1 MPVPTIHYLN
11 QYSHNTLTMQSSY
24 STSFHRFTFAACGVV
39 VRRPDE
45 IAARRAVFQQDRKNL
60 FWNVPFQNVARES
73 AKCRFIVHSSFAF
86 WMILYKNTNLKRL
99 YDDPLRPQPFFT
111 KTAVTPRQLIQSS
124 FVLDTKN
131 TKNRRIAKKKRKLQ
145 SFLSFFLRF
154 MPVNI
159 GRNAN
164 FGIGGKKRKRQKCVY
179 RVLHCSC
186 SLTTGKAST
195 EARRNGRQA
204 RRTGRYDRAVCK
216 PGEGADASL
225 MRLDGESHE
234 TRRRAACEPE

>member
-1 MPVPTIHYLN
+1 MIDW
-11 QYSHNTLTMQSSY
+11 
-24 STSFHRFTFAACGVV
+24 C
-39 VRRPDE
+39 
-45 IAARRAVFQQDRKNL
+45 KNL
-60 FWNVPFQNVARES
+60 FWNVPFQYVARED

-131 TKNRRIAKKKRKLQ
+131 RRMTKRNGSCNRF
-145 SFLSFFLRF
+145 FLFFLRF

-164 FGIGGKKRKRQKCVY
+164 FGIGGKKRKRQKCVN

-186 SLTTGKAST
+186 SLTTGKASI

-216 PGEGADASL
+216 PGEGAKASL

-234 TRRRAACEPE
+234 TRRRAA